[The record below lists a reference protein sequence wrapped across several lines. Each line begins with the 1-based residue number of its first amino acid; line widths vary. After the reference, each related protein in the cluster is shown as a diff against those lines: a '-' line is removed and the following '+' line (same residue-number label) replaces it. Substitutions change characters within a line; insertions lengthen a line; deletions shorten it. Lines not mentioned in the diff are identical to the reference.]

1 MEYSQEGRQGVAEP
15 YAQARGD
22 KVDYVTL
29 DFAEQVPD
37 DSKPVLSDPL
47 FAQAQETVL
56 PLPSRPRPTLDR
68 KP

>member
-1 MEYSQEGRQGVAEP
+1 MESMERKQGLAETN
-15 YAQARGD
+15 AQARGE
-22 KVDYVTL
+22 KVDDVTL
-29 DFAEQVPD
+29 DFAEQVED

-56 PLPSRPRPTLDR
+56 PLPSRPRPTLDS